1 MMQRRTFTLAALS
14 AILVAGGSFLSFRR
28 PGQTAGSTAIPGA
41 ALAQETGAAAGA
53 EPEIRPD
60 FVLGDADAPI
70 ELIEYASFTCP
81 HCANFHK
88 TVFPQLKA
96 NYIDTGKVKFIH
108 REVYFDKFGLW
119 AGMVAQCSGEM
130 RYFGVSG
137 MIYDTQQEWI
147 GNGDAA
153 AIADNL
159 RKIGAKAG
167 LGKAELDACL
177 NDGAMAQSMVATYQ
191 KNAEADDVQATPT
204 LIIDGEKHSNM
215 SYEELAA
222 ILDAKLAQ

>member
-1 MMQRRTFTLAALS
+1 MKRRTFTLAALS
-14 AILVAGGSFLSFRR
+14 AILVAGGSFLTFRK
-28 PGQTAGSTAIPGA
+28 PGQTSAPLPGA
-41 ALAQETGAAAGA
+41 AFAQDTGA
-53 EPEIRPD
+53 EPVIRPD
-60 FVLGDADAPI
+60 FVLGEADAPI
-70 ELIEYASFTCP
+70 ELIEYASYTCP
-81 HCANFHK
+81 HCATFHAQ
-88 TVFPQLKA
+88 VFPQLKA

-119 AGMVAQCSGEM
+119 AGMVAQCAGEM
-130 RYFGVSG
+130 RYYGVSG
-137 MIYDTQQEWI
+137 MIYDTQAEWI
-147 GNGDAA
+147 GNGDAG

-167 LGKAELDACL
+167 LSKAELDACM

-215 SYEELAA
+215 SYDELAA

>member
-1 MMQRRTFTLAALS
+1 MKRRTFTLAALS
-14 AILVAGGSFLSFRR
+14 ATLVAGGSYLTFFGK
-28 PGQTAGSTAIPGA
+28 PGQSTGALPGA
-41 ALAQETGAAAGA
+41 AFAQDAGA
-53 EPEIRPD
+53 EPVIRPD
-60 FVLGDADAPI
+60 FVLGQADAPI
-70 ELIEYASFTCP
+70 EVIEYASYTCP
-81 HCANFHK
+81 HCAHFH
-88 TVFPQLKA
+88 TQVFPQPKA

-130 RYFGVSG
+130 RYYGVSG
-137 MIYDTQQEWI
+137 MIYDTQAEWI
-147 GNGDAA
+147 GKGDAG

-167 LGKAELDACL
+167 LSKEQLDACM

-191 KNAEADDVQATPT
+191 KHATDDDVQATPT

-215 SYEELAA
+215 SYDDLAA

>member
-1 MMQRRTFTLAALS
+1 MKRRTFTLAALS
-14 AILVAGGSFLSFRR
+14 AILVAGGSFLTFRK
-28 PGQTAGSTAIPGA
+28 PGQTSAPLPGA
-41 ALAQETGAAAGA
+41 AFAQDTGA
-53 EPEIRPD
+53 EPVIRPD
-60 FVLGDADAPI
+60 FVLGQADAPI
-70 ELIEYASFTCP
+70 ELIEYASYTCP
-81 HCANFHK
+81 HCATFHAQ
-88 TVFPQLKA
+88 VFPQLKA

-119 AGMVAQCSGEM
+119 AGMVAQCAGEM
-130 RYFGVSG
+130 RYYGVAG
-137 MIYDTQQEWI
+137 MIYDTQEEWI
-147 GNGDAA
+147 GNGDAG

-167 LGKAELDACL
+167 LSPAELDACM

-215 SYEELAA
+215 TYDELAA

>member
-1 MMQRRTFTLAALS
+1 MQRRTFTLAALS
-14 AILVAGGSFLSFRR
+14 AVLVAGGSFLTFRA
-28 PGQTAGSTAIPGA
+28 PGRTSAPLPGA
-41 ALAQETGAAAGA
+41 ALAQETGAD
-53 EPEIRPD
+53 PVIRPD
-60 FVLGDADAPI
+60 FVLGQADAPV

-119 AGMVAQCSGEM
+119 AGMVAQCAGEM
-130 RYFGVSG
+130 RYYGVAG
-137 MIYDTQQEWI
+137 MIYDTQDEWI
-147 GNGDAA
+147 GNGDEA

-159 RKIGAKAG
+159 RRIGARAG
-167 LGKAELDACL
+167 LSREQLDACM

-191 KNAEADDVQATPT
+191 KHAEEDDVQATPT
-204 LIIDGEKHSNM
+204 LIIDGEKHPNM
-215 SYEELAA
+215 SYDELAA
-222 ILDAKLAQ
+222 ILDAKLGQ